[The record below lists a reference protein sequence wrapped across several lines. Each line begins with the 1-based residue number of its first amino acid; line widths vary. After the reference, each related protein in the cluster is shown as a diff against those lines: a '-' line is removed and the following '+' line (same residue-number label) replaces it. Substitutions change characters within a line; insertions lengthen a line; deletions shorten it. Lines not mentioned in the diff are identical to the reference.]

1 MKAAKKRAKRARHSP
16 VRLRLYVADTSARS
30 ILAMVNVQ
38 TFCERYLQRGY
49 KLSIID
55 IVKNPVRAFRDD
67 ILATPTLM
75 RVAPGPPRT
84 IIGTFSNAEHMLRAL
99 ELGSHAELS
108 LPASSS
114 GATFM
119 QSIGT
124 A

>member
-1 MKAAKKRAKRARHSP
+1 MKSAKKRAKEKRRSP

-38 TFCERYLQRGY
+38 TFCERYLQHGY
-49 KLSIID
+49 KLRIID
-55 IVKNPVRAFRDD
+55 IVKDPVRAFRDD

-75 RVAPGPPRT
+75 RVAPGPPKI
-84 IIGTFSNAEHMLRAL
+84 IIGTFSDAQHVLRAL
-99 ELGSHAELS
+99 ELGSHAEPS
-108 LPASSS
+108 LPPGNT
-114 GATFM
+114 GATFI